1 MGALHRAV
9 LYLRR
14 KPGKA
19 VILAAVMA
27 VACGMALLSLGI
39 LETTRT
45 LSTGLKQAAVP
56 VAAVYAADGRGIVG
70 EELAAQLAEL
80 PSVKGANRLRAVDAT
95 PANFANIEG
104 TLADPGF
111 DDAVRLNA
119 FDDLASDSP
128 FSDQLVRLVEG
139 ALVTSEDEH
148 AAVVH
153 VDLAEA
159 NGLGLGDR
167 VAFAGE
173 NGERAEARIVG
184 LYAAAGG
191 NESGAGGVTARD
203 QSFNQIYV
211 DNVTAADLGAQGF
224 TEVRLTLADADRAD
238 DAIADIQRT
247 CGNGFAT
254 EIYDSTLSQL
264 APSLD
269 QTSAAAQA
277 TLALVALTGTA
288 AATMLLALWGRSRV
302 RERAVLLSLG
312 RTRAEVACQSLAEST
327 LLFVVAVAVATGAA
341 LLLFPAIADAL
352 VPPAALLAAETADAA
367 AICGVSTSDAA
378 LVALAGFAVVATAT
392 GTCTAV
398 SLRRNPRD
406 LLTDK
411 A

>member
-288 AATMLLALWGRSRV
+288 AATMLRRCCSPSGPFAGARAGGAAFARQDQGRSRMPVARGINAPV
-302 RERAVLLSLG
+302 RCRG
-312 RTRAEVACQSLAEST
+312 RR
-327 LLFVVAVAVATGAA
+327 G
-341 LLLFPAIADAL
+341 DRRG
-352 VPPAALLAAETADAA
+352 PAALPRHRRRARAA
-367 AICGVSTSDAA
+367 CRP
-378 LVALAGFAVVATAT
+378 AGSRN
-392 GTCTAV
+392 GGRSCD
-398 SLRRNPRD
+398 LRRFDERRGPRA
-406 LLTDK
+406 TRPSSHSR
-411 A
+411 ASPWSQRPPARAPPSH